1 MKYLTYTL
9 FFLALLGCSN
19 DDDAPVTIPDVNV
32 SGLDGKWNLVAVT
45 GGFLGVDHIFE
56 PGTIVWD
63 FDETSKTIDVV
74 NNNTD
79 TTLEDGLSTGTYN
92 YSIQTI
98 EGNQELI
105 VNEISIGNVKVIN
118 NRFTIDEQ
126 FRDGFLFSF
135 QR

>member
-1 MKYLTYTL
+1 MKHLTYIL

-19 DDDAPVTIPDVNV
+19 DDDTTVTIPDINS
-32 SGLDGKWNLVAVT
+32 SGLEGKWSLVAVT

-56 PGTIVWD
+56 AETIVWN
-63 FDETSKTIDVV
+63 FDEASKTIDVV

-79 TTLEDGLSTGTYN
+79 DTLEDSLSTGTYN

-105 VNEISIGNVKVIN
+105 VNEISIGNIKLIN
-118 NRFTIDEQ
+118 NKFTIDEQ